1 MAAPNTSG
9 GGMPSAALASAAQAQ
24 LLAKRPRRGFTA
36 EDDLAVLREVSAVKL
51 FGDNLLWIRMI
62 GSLKP
67 VLGRETTLRSLKDR
81 VDLLI
86 GYWRQEDSR
95 KLRRSGTEEQYAK
108 KEQILQDLSEY
119 TRSINYVL
127 RIAPRSSNSSGRK
140 RSHAA
145 ASCLATLPEQVRA
158 DGEQVLL
165 LLNSLESRAMRRRRN
180 SNTTTSSNNNS
191 STSSSN
197 NTSSSSKKSSG
208 SHNHR
213 LQLSNEFL

>member
-1 MAAPNTSG
+1 
-9 GGMPSAALASAAQAQ
+9 MPSAALASAAQAQ

-158 DGEQVLL
+158 DGEQGHAAQLL
-165 LLNSLESRAMRRRRN
+165 LSM
-180 SNTTTSSNNNS
+180 TTPRSPATERLDFVKHVEEMFDKLSQEV
-191 STSSSN
+191 TDL
-197 NTSSSSKKSSG
+197 KIKMSG
-208 SHNHR
+208 S
-213 LQLSNEFL
+213 S

>member
-158 DGEQVLL
+158 DGEQGIRGLQ
-165 LLNSLESRAMRRRRN
+165 SM
-180 SNTTTSSNNNS
+180 
-191 STSSSN
+191 
-197 NTSSSSKKSSG
+197 G
-208 SHNHR
+208 
-213 LQLSNEFL
+213 LQLLTMHQTHEFEIRQRKLAVENRKLDIEERRLALEERKLALAEKKA